1 MTMRHRLH
9 QTGTENGAVAV
20 IVAILVIVLFGF
32 TALAVDV
39 ARMYGERREL
49 QRTADASA
57 LAGARELVFAPGN
70 ALSEG
75 EKYIDQNPT
84 IYHPSA
90 PEGPGF
96 SPSTGDSVIV
106 GTCEVPGL
114 GVSLPCV
121 TSRVVAPKRGEAVP
135 EAPYG
140 FNYLFAG
147 VLGIDD
153 RAISATSIAV
163 VGRGAPGG
171 DKLVPWLVS
180 DCPNAKWDG
189 VGNNTYDTKTVDE
202 IATEVRT
209 EGLNVNCTPDY
220 AYSEGWS
227 GTKITLFLDDA
238 QTGNFQGADF
248 ADTSGTCPLPNG
260 AWPNAGTSG
269 KKQYE
274 DILSGTKTACNID
287 RGARI
292 WTEPGQATGPTKS
305 GLDNRPVGGVTA
317 ANCMNPTRFDAT
329 IDDGTAG
336 DGFVSLK
343 PGAHGNP
350 CLVVLAL
357 VVHPQDD
364 APNLT
369 TSNYPGDIL
378 TMQERVH
385 LAKVQGNKWDGRFA
399 PIGAPGNGGKELM
412 LVRRFAL
419 FYITERSPNSKQV
432 KGLFLRAFDSHGG
445 DLAGGECDP
454 TIDAICVVKLIP
466 TD

>member
-1 MTMRHRLH
+1 VP
-9 QTGTENGAVAV
+9 TGGC
-20 IVAILVIVLFGF
+20 
-32 TALAVDV
+32 
-39 ARMYGERREL
+39 
-49 QRTADASA
+49 
-57 LAGARELVFAPGN
+57 P
-70 ALSEG
+70 
-75 EKYIDQNPT
+75 
-84 IYHPSA
+84 
-90 PEGPGF
+90 
-96 SPSTGDSVIV
+96 
-106 GTCEVPGL
+106 VPGL
-114 GVSLPCV
+114 GTSLPCV
-121 TSRVVAPKRGEAVP
+121 ISTVVAPKQGDET
-135 EAPYG
+135 PYG
-140 FNYLFAG
+140 FSFLFAK
-147 VLGIDD
+147 VLGVDD
-153 RAISATSIAV
+153 RAISATATAV

-274 DILSGTKTACNID
+274 DILNGTKTACNID

-317 ANCMNPTRFDAT
+317 ANCMNPTRFDGT